1 MKLNEQ
7 KTTTSSSLSSSGI
20 DLILPFPEKGN
31 TVIKD
36 EKDWIKMKWW
46 APWKKGLII
55 VQVPYRPTLPY
66 PTSYLFA
73 VPPSLCSPFLVSSL
87 PSTRQ
92 HPISLSLHSLPS
104 QKTLWLSQIS
114 RHNPCIGHHS
124 LYLNSEGI
132 FFHFLALWIS
142 GEIREGLMYHSIS
155 KYNAWMGGSLTLAWI
170 FFRDLSTC
178 TEGPQRW
185 SFITKKWY
193 FPTKVFLIPQKRSF
207 NHIYLTFSLS
217 NMIYALL
224 LKKWFSLISNNF
236 GNILLEYNIYYPN
249 S

>member
-7 KTTTSSSLSSSGI
+7 KNNNI
-20 DLILPFPEKGN
+20 IIIIIIGN
-31 TVIKD
+31 IPYFTFS
-36 EKDWIKMKWW
+36 
-46 APWKKGLII
+46 WKREHFDYCASAL
-55 VQVPYRPTLPY
+55 RPTLPY

-73 VPPSLCSPFLVSSL
+73 VPPCLCSPFLVSSL

-170 FFRDLSTC
+170 FFKDLSTC

-185 SFITKKWY
+185 SFMTKKW
-193 FPTKVFLIPQKRSF
+193 
-207 NHIYLTFSLS
+207 
-217 NMIYALL
+217 
-224 LKKWFSLISNNF
+224 
-236 GNILLEYNIYYPN
+236 
-249 S
+249 

>member
-1 MKLNEQ
+1 MD
-7 KTTTSSSLSSSGI
+7 T
-20 DLILPFPEKGN
+20 LIWLLCKC
-31 TVIKD
+31 
-36 EKDWIKMKWW
+36 
-46 APWKKGLII
+46 
-55 VQVPYRPTLPY
+55 PTGLPY

-73 VPPSLCSPFLVSSL
+73 VPPCLCSPFLVSSL

-170 FFRDLSTC
+170 IFKDLSTC

-193 FPTKVFLIPQKRSF
+193 FSTKGYARK
-207 NHIYLTFSLS
+207 NTFF
-217 NMIYALL
+217 
-224 LKKWFSLISNNF
+224 FSGGAPLGLGSQ
-236 GNILLEYNIYYPN
+236 G
-249 S
+249 